1 MMTGHSPS
9 SPGRNTLARIV
20 PPSRSVIATSFSTST
35 GWNTTGLPV
44 GFAKPIRL
52 PAEPREGLTFVR
64 YCPFAVQE
72 KTPARHR
79 PGAVKQM
86 RSRPGEPM
94 TRAGEREL
102 VGEEQHDGVRV
113 LTLRRPPVNALDRC
127 LVGDILEALR
137 AARGDP
143 ECAAVVLTGAP
154 GVFSAGIDMHEV
166 PGYTRLQHADL
177 LRSVNQIGR

>member
-1 MMTGHSPS
+1 MMTGNSPS

-35 GWNTTGLPV
+35 GWNTTGLPA

-52 PAEPREGLTFVR
+52 PAEPPGGSDLRQILSFRRSRKDPRSTPPGSRETDEVETR
-64 YCPFAVQE
+64 RAE
-72 KTPARHR
+72 KQRR
-79 PGAVKQM
+79 WNPGAP
-86 RSRPGEPM
+86 RP
-94 TRAGEREL
+94 RAGEREL
-102 VGEEQHDGVRV
+102 VGEEQHDGGRV

-127 LVGDILEALR
+127 LVADILETLR

-154 GVFSAGIDMHEV
+154 GVFSAGID
-166 PGYTRLQHADL
+166 
-177 LRSVNQIGR
+177 